1 MIAAVGLSQ
10 TPYFSVIHGILGK
23 EILIGPMRKLC
34 LIMLA
39 SVLLVPGYALAERA
53 APGDGSLVVTDAN
66 ARISVS
72 GKGLIFG
79 HLDRGS
85 VTVVGDYKP
94 DDNSALSSVTG
105 AKQRIVGKN
114 VVYTGSDVRFYF
126 PGGRYKLIVDGVG
139 INLSAVGNGTF
150 SAIGRGLIDDGS
162 YTVDGGTAQD
172 IDFAGNVAYGKSAG
186 DTSQAL
192 TRGKTG

>member
-1 MIAAVGLSQ
+1 MVAAIGLSQ

-34 LIMLA
+34 LILLA
-39 SVLLVPGYALAERA
+39 SALLIPGTALAESLA
-53 APGDGSLVVTDAN
+53 TGDGSLVVTDAN
-66 ARISVS
+66 ARITVS

-94 DDNSALSSVTG
+94 DDNTALSSVTG

-114 VVYTGSDVRFYF
+114 VVYSGSDVRFYF
-126 PGGRYKLIVDGVG
+126 PGGRYTLIVDGTG

-150 SAIGRGLIDDGS
+150 AAVGKGLIDDGS

-172 IDFAGNVAYGKSAG
+172 IDFAGAVSYGKGNSALAAAR
-186 DTSQAL
+186 T
-192 TRGKTG
+192 KTG